1 MNNKVFNLSLLK
13 IYVML
18 KPTTVLCALMFISTI
33 GLTQAYEST
42 TDYDKKKQAA
52 FAIDY
57 NYPEE
62 AVENAII
69 KKMEKLGY
77 NGKEEKGLF
86 NRDKGARVYRN
97 TSIAEI
103 SSKSLDYVVIVDR
116 KSRKESDKSTL
127 YLIVLKDGQNARSNL
142 DASEA
147 EKIQSLLNDLLPEV
161 EAANLELQIKSQED
175 VVVKS
180 EKKLKGLRSDKEDME
195 SKIRKLQDDIQKNLK
210 DQEAAQKDVEAQ
222 KKGLDDLKS
231 KRKS

>member
-1 MNNKVFNLSLLK
+1 
-13 IYVML
+13 ML
-18 KPTTVLCALMFISTI
+18 KPITVLCVLMFTALV
-33 GLTQAYEST
+33 GLTQSYEST

-57 NYPEE
+57 DYPEE

-86 NRDKGARVYRN
+86 NKDKGTRVYRN
-97 TSIAEI
+97 TSIPDI
-103 SSKSLDYVVIVDR
+103 STKSLDYIVKVDR

-142 DASEA
+142 DVSEA
-147 EKIQSLLNDLLPEV
+147 GQVQSFLNDLLPEV

-175 VVVKS
+175 VVVKA

-195 SKIRKLQDDIQKNLK
+195 SKIRKLQDDIKKNIQ
-210 DQEAAQKDVEAQ
+210 DQEAAQKDIEAQ
-222 KKGLDDLKS
+222 KKGLEDLKG